1 MRWGCG
7 RWMPKACAQCATLTR
22 DLAGIAREL
31 EQSRMR
37 NRGLV
42 ADVASLR
49 MALAQAQTLIAAGPM
64 RAGDQPA
71 ARVDGPALRAWLSVW
86 EAFRRRPVQRDY

>member
-64 RAGDQPA
+64 GAGELLA
-71 ARVDGPALRAWLSVW
+71 ARVEEPAMRNWLSVW